1 MKQQTLNMVGN
12 VWQRARYGCLAVV
25 IIATM
30 GLSLVVPAGQAWASQ
45 AEGQAMLQRV
55 ASAEQAARGSL
66 MPMPQAE
73 AGAVAKLGSDGW
85 QFSGGNITGVLQ
97 RALDDGNVRVIELP
111 VGTFTIGAI
120 SLNTAKNKVVRGN
133 GSLTTLVFDASQ
145 PQPPFMNT
153 SGGRAEKLL
162 FTEFTLDARWQPG
175 RKTQNAFQLTNARD
189 IQFYKMAIKNV
200 AQSAILAQGL
210 GAGGG
215 TPNLLV
221 LDTVVENAGLADQTT
236 GFGVLVK
243 DNSPHAKVVGSRV
256 VGVKGGMGVG
266 AHATKVGAPVNM
278 TIISNHIS
286 MVRSAT
292 AFEGIGLT
300 KGAHNAVVARNVIEP
315 SFDNGISLSSNNN
328 LAVQNFV
335 SSAWNHGCS
344 LEGEGNMLVANE
356 VTAVGHQ
363 NYALGEHND
372 YAGVAIENG
381 TRNTVSGNK
390 ITGGDMVYAV
400 KFNQAQRGSNKIGH
414 NQFAWN
420 KAEFNKKPLA
430 SDVIGDSAPDYHI
443 ALLNADQRAA
453 IASNAGPTQ
462 VATPGTPDSTYKPD
476 EKKKEDTKKKDD
488 KKKSRSHDDN
498 GVAPQQH
505 QQQSQDQGAFDPS
518 RLIWLAVGI
527 IVLIIAGGSL
537 IALFIYYRMRKRQ

>member
-1 MKQQTLNMVGN
+1 
-12 VWQRARYGCLAVV
+12 
-25 IIATM
+25 
-30 GLSLVVPAGQAWASQ
+30 
-45 AEGQAMLQRV
+45 
-55 ASAEQAARGSL
+55 
-66 MPMPQAE
+66 
-73 AGAVAKLGSDGW
+73 
-85 QFSGGNITGVLQ
+85 
-97 RALDDGNVRVIELP
+97 
-111 VGTFTIGAI
+111 
-120 SLNTAKNKVVRGN
+120 
-133 GSLTTLVFDASQ
+133 
-145 PQPPFMNT
+145 
-153 SGGRAEKLL
+153 
-162 FTEFTLDARWQPG
+162 
-175 RKTQNAFQLTNARD
+175 
-189 IQFYKMAIKNV
+189 
-200 AQSAILAQGL
+200 
-210 GAGGG
+210 
-215 TPNLLV
+215 
-221 LDTVVENAGLADQTT
+221 
-236 GFGVLVK
+236 
-243 DNSPHAKVVGSRV
+243 
-256 VGVKGGMGVG
+256 
-266 AHATKVGAPVNM
+266 
-278 TIISNHIS
+278 
-286 MVRSAT
+286 
-292 AFEGIGLT
+292 
-300 KGAHNAVVARNVIEP
+300 
-315 SFDNGISLSSNNN
+315 
-328 LAVQNFV
+328 
-335 SSAWNHGCS
+335 
-344 LEGEGNMLVANE
+344 MLVANE

-488 KKKSRSHDDN
+488 KKKPRSHDDN